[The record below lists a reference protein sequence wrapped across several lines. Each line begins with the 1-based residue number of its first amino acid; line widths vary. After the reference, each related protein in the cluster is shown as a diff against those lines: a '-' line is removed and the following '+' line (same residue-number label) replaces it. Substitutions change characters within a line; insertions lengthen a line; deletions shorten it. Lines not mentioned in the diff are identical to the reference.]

1 MDRISFFMAFV
12 AGILMS
18 MCRIIKLLSDMH
30 ECAIEYAICQSASN
44 TPALAP
50 GGIKYCS

>member
-18 MCRIIKLLSDMH
+18 MCRIVKLLSDMH
-30 ECAIEYAICQSASN
+30 ACAIEYAICQSAST
-44 TPALAP
+44 TPAARA
-50 GGIKYCS
+50 G